1 MKIRSRVGELPEYVG
16 RIGNGFEKLG
26 KKIPQ
31 TKIRDYLCKIPE
43 KAKDGLETYD
53 FSILF
58 GDIWNLLDE
67 ATGGPYKGDGREAW
81 EDVKKMSKYFSKFA

>member
-43 KAKDGLETYD
+43 KANVNLNVYD
-53 FSILF
+53 FSIISRISDLF
-58 GDIWNLLDE
+58 DQL
-67 ATGGPYKGDGREAW
+67 TGGPYKGDGREAW